1 MKCNKCGI
9 DKPIEEFYNGRRAC
23 KGCMKEWHKEY
34 YKNNAEQIKEYA
46 KEYRKEYAKKNKD
59 YIKEQKKEW
68 YKENAER
75 IKEHKKEWRK
85 KNAEH
90 IKEQKKEY
98 NKEYSKNLSDGYI
111 KQELKHQGYPP
122 NQITPL
128 LIKIKRVQIQIHREL
143 SINN

>member
-1 MKCNKCGI
+1 MKCNKCGV

-23 KGCMKEWHKEY
+23 KGC
-34 YKNNAEQIKEYA
+34 IKER
-46 KEYRKEYAKKNKD
+46 RKEYDKKNKD

-98 NKEYSKNLSDGYI
+98 NKEYSKNLSDSYI
-111 KQELKHQGYPP
+111 KKDLKNQGYPP

>member
-23 KGCMKEWHKEY
+23 KGCSKEY
-34 YKNNAEQIKEYA
+34 YKKNAEQIKEYA
-46 KEYRKEYAKKNKD
+46 KE
-59 YIKEQKKEW
+59 
-68 YKENAER
+68 
-75 IKEHKKEWRK
+75 WRK
-85 KNAEH
+85 KNAEY
-90 IKEQKKEY
+90 KKKWCKNNAEYKKKWQKEY
-98 NKEYSKNLSDGYI
+98 NKEYSKNLSDSYI
-111 KQELKHQGYPP
+111 KKDLKNQGYPP